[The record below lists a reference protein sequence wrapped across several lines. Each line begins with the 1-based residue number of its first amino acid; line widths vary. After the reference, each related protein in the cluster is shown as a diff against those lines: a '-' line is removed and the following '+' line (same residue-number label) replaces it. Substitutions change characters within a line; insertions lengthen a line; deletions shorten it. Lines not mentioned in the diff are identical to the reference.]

1 MSDAALFFAN
11 AVDGSG
17 DSETGMRR
25 KIYILSSLLAGFQD
39 DLSEPVK
46 PGSNAQT
53 DTWTSLSHILRTG
66 RAAVDNHPDP
76 VLAVTGQFSLR
87 EDGKPRIKFLVAT
100 RHCSYPAARQ
110 RSDPDWEGSPGQRQ
124 DMQSEGRT
132 KAKSLLKKLGPY
144 VPQWPPSDIANLA
157 HSLCRRDVDYQQHV
171 RDVLTILTYFLSK
184 PPRRSSDLMNNLID
198 FTLVRTYRLQY
209 LRLVRG
215 DQLWGSNPIRWLH
228 ALWHD
233 SDRAATTNIEE
244 ALTIT
249 DYFTAKMLRERAGLQ
264 STSVDSKGTV
274 FPFNSRNAHRWSHL
288 LLKCLQQFEK
298 ALGFVPQNAEPAL
311 GGDQSRLEQGRAKGE
326 RDYKYPAPPKPTKY
340 KDVERARNALRIL
353 YNLIR
358 SKAVVHL
365 VPKSFAAIIRS
376 RYDEVRMQ
384 DYQSGMIARLLMF
397 PQLGVLTR
405 YCRPLQNDQYQVCC
419 ASAEH
424 PCHRCV
430 VVPARPHALPG
441 SFCHVIVLMDF
452 IARVSNEESDP
463 GKVTSSFA
471 PSRSKQH

>member
-1 MSDAALFFAN
+1 MAN
-11 AVDGSG
+11 PESSSSSRLGIAP
-17 DSETGMRR
+17 
-25 KIYILSSLLAGFQD
+25 ILLQD
-39 DLSEPVK
+39 RE
-46 PGSNAQT
+46 AIQ
-53 DTWTSLSHILRTG
+53 TG
-66 RAAVDNHPDP
+66 RAR
-76 VLAVTGQFSLR
+76 Q
-87 EDGKPRIKFLVAT
+87 GKDRICSPRAAP
-100 RHCSYPAARQ
+100 RPSRCSKN
-110 RSDPDWEGSPGQRQ
+110 S
-124 DMQSEGRT
+124 
-132 KAKSLLKKLGPY
+132 
-144 VPQWPPSDIANLA
+144 V
-157 HSLCRRDVDYQQHV
+157 HVDYQQHV

-209 LRLVRG
+209 LRFVRG

-288 LLKCLQQFEK
+288 LLKCLHQFER

-326 RDYKYPAPPKPTKY
+326 RNYKYPAPPKPTKY

-384 DYQSGMIARLLMF
+384 DYQSGRYRTTSIKSAA
-397 PQLGVLTR
+397 QVLNT
-405 YCRPLQNDQYQVCC
+405 LATG
-419 ASAEH
+419 ASWSRH
-424 PCHRCV
+424 VRTLCL
-430 VVPARPHALPG
+430 AL
-441 SFCHVIVLMDF
+441 SVM
-452 IARVSNEESDP
+452 S
-463 GKVTSSFA
+463 
-471 PSRSKQH
+471 